1 MASKEITFPT
11 AENTHFG
18 NRIIKT
24 FYQPYENIDQSPGFL
39 RYPVEIKSLEKMLE
53 LWNCGLQSAR
63 NAVGQADACKR
74 SEACR
79 LEALGHFIRNSIIT
93 CIHIKKW
100 YQLNIAL
107 VNSPDADV
115 AGGILDKIEA
125 LAHEEIANANDTI
138 AAVECDSRLGWEPS
152 MEYVCDKW
160 HLEWKIRQVNYAV
173 SEIQAYRKMLFLHKQ
188 A

>member
-1 MASKEITFPT
+1 MSEKNYCFRLRHWQYHRLNMRNCERMAQANEILLDESWKIGCCKNAGPIT
-11 AENTHFG
+11 
-18 NRIIKT
+18 RIA
-24 FYQPYENIDQSPGFL
+24 
-39 RYPVEIKSLEKMLE
+39 VE
-53 LWNCGLQSAR
+53 
-63 NAVGQADACKR
+63 QADACKR
-74 SEACR
+74 PEACR
-79 LEALGHFIRNSIIT
+79 SEALGHFIRNSIIT

-115 AGGILDKIEA
+115 AGGILDKIES

>member
-1 MASKEITFPT
+1 MWYNKMNNFIERSISMGLF
-11 AENTHFG
+11 
-18 NRIIKT
+18 
-24 FYQPYENIDQSPGFL
+24 
-39 RYPVEIKSLEKMLE
+39 KSYSEK
-53 LWNCGLQSAR
+53 Q
-63 NAVGQADACKR
+63 V
-74 SEACR
+74 
-79 LEALGHFIRNSIIT
+79 
-93 CIHIKKW
+93 KK
-100 YQLNIAL
+100 LIPI
-107 VNSPDADV
+107 V
-115 AGGILDKIEA
+115 DKIEA